1 MTDSSDI
8 GNILEEVLEVIPIAK
23 FQENFDD
30 YLEKI
35 EQDKVSFIIESEDG
49 SKAVMMPA
57 DDEILKI
64 YTEHSEAS

>member
-8 GNILEEVLEVIPIAK
+8 ENILEEVLEVIPIAK

-30 YLEKI
+30 YLERI

-49 SKAVMMPA
+49 TKAVMMPA

-64 YTEHSEAS
+64 YTEHNEAS

>member
-8 GNILEEVLEVIPIAK
+8 ENILEEVLEVVPIAK
-23 FQENFDD
+23 FQENFDE

-35 EQDKVSFIIESEDG
+35 EQEKTSFIIESEDG
-49 SKAVMMPA
+49 TKAVMMPA

-64 YTEHSEAS
+64 YTEHDEAS